1 MIPKWQT
8 AGGAYSTTASA
19 SDEEER
25 AGEAATIPFPMTLS
39 SLLFLDGWKWNAR
52 TMGGALYIGG
62 SPASI
67 EVLHEPGFLV
77 AGWVHITNSMD
88 GKNVTFTFSVGKSE
102 TVFTG
107 SASPAS
113 LYFDNTT
120 RSDTSMMEI
129 SLVYFSDYMIEG
141 EFPGVY
147 EIHVNFSPPVP
158 FEAEALKVS
167 VTPPSSSLYP
177 PSISPPPIIY
187 GAEIAT
193 ITITDPKTFVKQLDA
208 SKAVEE
214 GVKRALLPFAR
225 KLV

>member
-1 MIPKWQT
+1 MVMNL
-8 AGGAYSTTASA
+8 ARRAALASGDSGEGENGAV
-19 SDEEER
+19 
-25 AGEAATIPFPMTLS
+25 IPFPVTLY
-39 SLLFLDGWKWNAR
+39 SLLFLDGWKWNAH
-52 TMGGALYIGG
+52 TMSGALYIGG

-67 EVLHEPGFLV
+67 NVFHTPGFLV
-77 AGWVHITNSMD
+77 AGWVNIANSMD

-107 SASPAS
+107 SVSPAS
-113 LYFDNTT
+113 LYFGNET

-129 SLVYFSDYMIEG
+129 SLVNFSDYMLQAEY
-141 EFPGVY
+141 PGTY

-158 FEAEALKVS
+158 FEADTLNVT

-177 PSISPPPIIY
+177 SSISPPPIIY

-193 ITITDPKTFVKQLDA
+193 ISITDPKTFVKQLDA

-214 GVKRALLPFAR
+214 GVKRALLPFAT